1 VKIKIGQIYLGHNLP
16 CFVVA
21 EMSGN
26 HNGKISRA
34 LKIIHS
40 AKKAGAN
47 AVKLQTYTADS
58 ITLKSNRK
66 DFIISRD
73 SPWFKKKNLWNL
85 YKFAHTP
92 IEWHKRLFQEAKK
105 MKIEIF
111 SSPFDESAV
120 DFLEKLNCPA
130 YKIASP
136 EINHIPLL
144 EKVAKTKKPVILSTG
159 LSTYKDIKLAIKT
172 IRSFGNNKIVVLKCT
187 TAYPSELKEQN
198 LLTIPDMKKKFKV
211 LVGFSD
217 HTKGKIASISTVA
230 LGANIIEKHFN
241 LDDKTKTVDSFFSV
255 GEKFFGDMVQDIR
268 DIEKSLGKVS
278 YEISKKSK
286 KSLKAKRSIYV
297 TKDILKGNKIDKK
310 NIKVIRPGY
319 GLPPIYFKKILG
331 RRVNNNL
338 KRGDRMLLK
347 NIKF

>member
-1 VKIKIGQIYLGHNLP
+1 MKIKIGRTYLGDGFP

-26 HNGKISRA
+26 HGGKISRA

-66 DFIISRD
+66 DFIITKD

-92 IEWHKRLFQEAKK
+92 IGWHKKLFQEAKK
-105 MKIEIF
+105 IKLEIF

-120 DFLEKLNCPA
+120 DFLETLDCSA

-144 EKVAKTKKPVILSTG
+144 ERVAKTKKPVILSTG
-159 LSTYKDIKLAIKT
+159 LSTYNDIKLAIKT

-187 TAYPSELKEQN
+187 TAYPADLKEQN
-198 LLTIPDMKKKFKV
+198 LLTIPDIKKNFKV
-211 LVGFSD
+211 LAGLSD
-217 HTKGKIASISTVA
+217 HTKGKIAAISSAA
-230 LGANIIEKHFN
+230 LDADIIEKHFN
-241 LDDKTKTVDSFFSV
+241 LDDKRKTADSFFSA
-255 GEKFFGDMVQDIR
+255 GDKFFRDIVQEIR
-268 DIEKSLGKVS
+268 DVEKSLGKVS
-278 YEISKKSK
+278 YKISKASK
-286 KSLKAKRSIYV
+286 KNLNAKRSIYV
-297 TKDILKGNKIDKK
+297 TKDILRGQKIDKN
-310 NIKVIRPGY
+310 NIKIIRPGY
-319 GLPPIYFKKILG
+319 GLPPKYFKKILG
-331 RRVNNNL
+331 RRVNDNL

>member
-172 IRSFGNNKIVVLKCT
+172 IRSFGNNKIIVLKCT

-319 GLPPIYFKKILG
+319 GLAPIYFKKILG

>member
-1 VKIKIGQIYLGHNLP
+1 MKIKIGQIYLGHNLP

-310 NIKVIRPGY
+310 NIKIIRPGY

-338 KRGDRMLLK
+338 KRGDRMLL
-347 NIKF
+347 

>member
-1 VKIKIGQIYLGHNLP
+1 MKIKIGQIYLGHNLP

-172 IRSFGNNKIVVLKCT
+172 IRSFGNNKIIVLKCT

-310 NIKVIRPGY
+310 NIKIIRPGY

>member
-1 VKIKIGQIYLGHNLP
+1 MNFQFGKLKIGSKHP
-16 CFVVA
+16 CLIVA

-26 HNGKISRA
+26 HGGKISRA
-34 LKIIHS
+34 IKIIHA
-40 AKKAGAN
+40 AKKAGAS
-47 AVKLQTYTADS
+47 AVKLHTYSADS
-58 ITLKSNRK
+58 ITLKSNNK
-66 DFIISRD
+66 DFIISKD
-73 SPWFKKKNLWNL
+73 SPWYKKKNLWNL
-85 YKFAHTP
+85 YKYAYTP

-105 MKIEIF
+105 IKIEIF

-172 IRSFGNNKIVVLKCT
+172 IRSFGNNKIIVLKCT

-198 LLTIPDMKKKFKV
+198 LLNIPDMKKKFKV

-310 NIKVIRPGY
+310 NIKIIRPGY

>member
-1 VKIKIGQIYLGHNLP
+1 MKIKIGQIYLGHNLP

-105 MKIEIF
+105 IKIEIF

-172 IRSFGNNKIVVLKCT
+172 IRSFGNNKIIVLKCT

-310 NIKVIRPGY
+310 NIKIIRPGY

>member
-1 VKIKIGQIYLGHNLP
+1 MKIKIGQIYLGHNLP

-172 IRSFGNNKIVVLKCT
+172 IRSFGNNKIIVLKCT

>member
-105 MKIEIF
+105 IKLEIF

-130 YKIASP
+130 YKIASA

-172 IRSFGNNKIVVLKCT
+172 IRSFGNNKIIVLKCT

-211 LVGFSD
+211 LAGFSD

-310 NIKVIRPGY
+310 NIKIIRPGY

>member
-1 VKIKIGQIYLGHNLP
+1 MKIKIGRTYLGDSLP

-26 HNGKISRA
+26 HGGKISRA
-34 LKIIHS
+34 LKIVHS

-66 DFIISRD
+66 DFIIPKD

-92 IEWHKRLFQEAKK
+92 IGWHKRLFQEAKK
-105 MKIEIF
+105 INLEIF

-130 YKIASP
+130 YKIASA

-144 EKVAKTKKPVILSTG
+144 EKVAKTKKPIILSTG

-172 IRSFGNNKIVVLKCT
+172 IRSFDNNKIIVLKCT
-187 TAYPSELKEQN
+187 TVYPSELKEQN
-198 LLTIPDMKKKFKV
+198 LLTIPDIKKKFNV
-211 LVGFSD
+211 LAGFSD

-241 LDDKTKTVDSFFSV
+241 LEDKKKTVDSFFSV
-255 GEKFFGDMVQDIR
+255 GEKFFKNMVKDIR
-268 DIEKSLGKVS
+268 DVEKSLGKVS
-278 YEISKKSK
+278 YKISKTSK

-297 TKDILKGNKIDKK
+297 TKDILKGHKIDKK
-310 NIKVIRPGY
+310 NIKIIRPGY
-319 GLPPIYFKKILG
+319 GLSPIYFKKILG
-331 RRVNNNL
+331 HRVNNNL

-347 NIKF
+347 NIIF